1 MIHSQT
7 NAKDNVN
14 KFYRIQVLVGPNN
27 DCKTWTRWGRV
38 GEVGQ
43 SMVLGDGS
51 LANAKKH
58 FEKKFKDKSGL
69 LWTERMESPKPGK
82 YVFIERSYEP
92 ESDDEN
98 KPLKSR
104 VDERKP
110 PPCTLDPAVQDL
122 MQLIF
127 NQKYFAATM
136 SDMNYDDKK
145 MPLGK
150 LSQATILRGFGVLKS
165 LSAMIEDSGS
175 APGSTSVDSLSDM
188 FYSIIPH
195 RFGNRTIRPPVIN
208 NMAMV
213 KQEIELLETLAD
225 MKSASDIMKPEIDE
239 LNRVHPLDRQF
250 RGLGMDEMMP
260 LDPKGNEYQLLETY
274 LMTTRGQTH
283 VANYNVETIF
293 RIERHG
299 ERGRFDE
306 SVFAGPTRDRRLLW
320 HGSRA
325 TNFGGILSQGLR
337 IAPPE
342 APATGYMFGK
352 GIYLADM
359 SSKSANYCCPYISD
373 GTALLLLCEAEL
385 GKPMRELT
393 SHDYNAA
400 ENAKNDGCWST
411 FGKGQTGPS
420 LWTDASCLHPSLK
433 GVKMPA
439 TDRTPPGPTGV
450 CSTLYYNEYI
460 CYDVSQ
466 VRLRYLFR
474 VKM

>member
-1 MIHSQT
+1 M
-7 NAKDNVN
+7 
-14 KFYRIQVLVGPNN
+14 
-27 DCKTWTRWGRV
+27 
-38 GEVGQ
+38 GEIGK

-51 LANAKKH
+51 LANAKMH

-69 LWTERMESPKPGK
+69 RWDERMESPKPGK

-92 ESDDEN
+92 DSDDDDN
-98 KPLKSR
+98 PPKSR
-104 VDERKP
+104 ADERKP
-110 PPCTLDPAVQDL
+110 PPCTLDPAVQGL

-127 NQKYFAATM
+127 NQQFFAATM

-165 LSAMIEDSGS
+165 LSTIIENPGA
-175 APGSTSVDSLSDM
+175 APASPSVDSLSDM

-195 RFGNRTIRPPVIN
+195 VFGNRTVRPPVIN

-225 MKSASDIMKPEIDE
+225 MKNASDIMKPEIDE
-239 LNRVHPLDRQF
+239 LNRLHPLDRQF
-250 RGLGMDEMMP
+250 RGLHMDEMTP
-260 LDPKGNEYQLLETY
+260 LDPKGNEYQLLQSY
-274 LMTTRGQTH
+274 LNTTRGQTH

-299 ERGRFDE
+299 EQGRFDD
-306 SVFAGPTRDRRLLW
+306 SVFAGPAQDRRLLW

-342 APATGYMFGK
+342 APASGYMFGK
-352 GIYLADM
+352 GVYLADM
-359 SSKSANYCCPYISD
+359 SSKSANYCRAHISG

-393 SHDYNAA
+393 MHDYHAA
-400 ENAKNDGCWST
+400 ENAKADGCWST

-439 TDRTPPGPTGV
+439 TACSPPGPTGL
-450 CSTLYYNEYI
+450 SSHLLYNEYI
-460 CYDVSQ
+460 CYDESQ
-466 VRLRYLFR
+466 IRLRYLFR